1 MKLIGIPHQL
11 PHFPHCCLGEL
22 EQLRRPVHP
31 VVNKEL
37 LRRLIQLVA
46 ENLTQITAVPVR

>member
-1 MKLIGIPHQL
+1 MKLIGIAHQL
-11 PHFPHCCLGEL
+11 THFPHSCLREL

-37 LRRLIQLVA
+37 LRRLIQLVT
-46 ENLTQITAVPVR
+46 ENPR